1 MKFNNKK
8 TLALAGAICGIVG
21 VLLAKTGNPGNM
33 AICIACF
40 IRDIAG
46 ALKLHTAPVVQY
58 ARPEVIG
65 IVLGAFGISVATKE
79 YRSTGGSSPLTRF
92 VLGFII
98 MVGSLVFLG
107 CPLRMVIRMA
117 AGQDKPKIVDL
128 TLDFTALLF
137 IGLSEYAIS

>member
-1 MKFNNKK
+1 MYINYFK
-8 TLALAGAICGIVG
+8 TEVCQPDD
-21 VLLAKTGNPGNM
+21 NP
-33 AICIACF
+33 
-40 IRDIAG
+40 
-46 ALKLHTAPVVQY
+46 P
-58 ARPEVIG
+58 IG

-117 AGQDKPKIVDL
+117 AGDLNVYIALIGFAGGVATGVVALSKIAKSS
-128 TLDFTALLF
+128 TPNK
-137 IGLSEYAIS
+137 